1 MKVVVRCCQWERSAA
16 VLIHD
21 YDGVFTCGVKKLT
34 KESCVMLRFVCSA
47 VCLRYTCGRARSA
60 RPHCVPIGGPKR
72 QPLHA
77 RCSPGSGRTGQF

>member
-47 VCLRYTCGRARSA
+47 VSEVYLRSR
-60 RPHCVPIGGPKR
+60 
-72 QPLHA
+72 
-77 RCSPGSGRTGQF
+77 